1 MSFSLLDIIKD
12 IPDVVILDIGSAFHN
27 EKLKTDYQAL
37 INVRKVRVI
46 GFDPDTTH
54 AEGFE
59 KKYDGKHR
67 FYPYIIG
74 DGKLGKF
81 HENCFSQTSSL
92 YPTNHELVDLY
103 QNLGQELM
111 VTLDTSAVETN
122 RLDDLRHLEGMQDV
136 DAIYI
141 DIQGAEL
148 DTLSHATRVLS
159 DVVLLHTEVEFI
171 ELYKDQP
178 LFADIDVFMRNGGFM
193 FHKFMGIGK
202 RALKPL
208 VLHNNVNKGIQHLW
222 SDAVYVRDILKLE
235 KLSDEKLLKLALIVN
250 DVYLS
255 IDLCY
260 YVLEI
265 LDQRNNTTIAAD
277 YFDALVGDTPSGSI

>member
-1 MSFSLLDIIKD
+1 MGFSLIDIIKD

-37 INVRKVRVI
+37 LNVRKVRVI
-46 GFDPDTTH
+46 GFDPNTTH
-54 AEGFE
+54 AEEFE
-59 KKYDGKHR
+59 KIHDGKHKI
-67 FYPYIIG
+67 YPYIIG
-74 DGKLGKF
+74 NGKPGKF
-81 HENCFSQTSSL
+81 HKNCFSQTSSL
-92 YPTNHELVDLY
+92 YPTNHDLVDLY
-103 QNLGQELM
+103 QNLGQEAM
-111 VTLDTSAVETN
+111 VTLDISAVETN

-148 DTLSHATRVLS
+148 DTLSNAMRVLS

-178 LFADIDVFMRNGGFM
+178 LFADVDVFMRNGGFM

-202 RALKPL
+202 RALKPMI
-208 VLHNNVNKGIQHLW
+208 LHNNKNLGIQHLW

-250 DVYLS
+250 DVYSS

-260 YVLEI
+260 YILKI
-265 LDQRNNTTIAAD
+265 LDRRKNTTIAED
-277 YFDALVGDTPSGSI
+277 YFDALTGNTPNQ